1 MLEVSKQEKLNNS
14 LEAKDEIEII
24 NLAKL
29 GDSQAIECIID
40 RYSVLVKA
48 KAKTYFLVG
57 ADKEDIIQE
66 GLIGL
71 YKAIRDYDQ
80 SHTCSFKHF
89 ADICITRQII
99 TAIKTATRQKHIPL
113 NSYISLNKPVFE
125 DESERSLFDMIT
137 SNFDSDPEK
146 MTILKEEYEYIE
158 QKMAEVLSPFEE
170 QVLAQYLAGKSYKE
184 ISVDLNKGAKSIDN
198 AIQRIKK
205 KIEKFIESSELSAL
219 PLSLIHI

>member
-158 QKMAEVLSPFEE
+158 QKMAEVLSLFEE

-219 PLSLIHI
+219 P

>member
-158 QKMAEVLSPFEE
+158 QKMAEVLCPFEE
-170 QVLAQYLAGKSYKE
+170 QVLDQYLAGKSYKE

-219 PLSLIHI
+219 P

>member
-1 MLEVSKQEKLNNS
+1 MLEVSKQEQFNNS
-14 LEAKDEIEII
+14 LEAKEEIEII

-170 QVLAQYLAGKSYKE
+170 KVLAQYLAGKSYKE
-184 ISVDLNKGAKSIDN
+184 ISVDLNKEAKSIDN

-219 PLSLIHI
+219 P

>member
-1 MLEVSKQEKLNNS
+1 MLEVSKQEQFNNS

-24 NLAKL
+24 NMAKL
-29 GDSQAIECIID
+29 GDSQAIELIIN

-80 SHTCSFKHF
+80 GHTCSFKNF

-125 DESERSLFDMIT
+125 DESERSLFDIIA

-146 MTILKEEYEYIE
+146 MTIIKEEYEYIV

-170 QVLAQYLAGKSYKE
+170 EVLAQYLSGKTYKE
-184 ISVDLNKGAKSIDN
+184 ISVDLDKGAKSIDN

-205 KIEKFIESSELSAL
+205 KIEKFIESSEISIL
-219 PLSLIHI
+219 P